1 MRRQLAAVSSIDGA
15 KAALASAQRLKHKV
29 KLFPN
34 FKQRQ
39 HLILLQRLRWSTAHS
54 SSSSGRLQKSHAS
67 RYLFQPSLIVSS
79 AFSFTTILPCLSLPC
94 RFFSPQAA
102 IDVVTQLEAA
112 ARRLRG
118 LHRCKVVDEVMP
130 ALSSAAAV
138 VQHVIEQV
146 VSSTLPSL
154 KRNFLTIC
162 SRKLSSRNSSVVG
175 LMFSVV
181 EDRWC

>member
-1 MRRQLAAVSSIDGA
+1 MN
-15 KAALASAQRLKHKV
+15 RL
-29 KLFPN
+29 LF
-34 FKQRQ
+34 
-39 HLILLQRLRWSTAHS
+39 LS
-54 SSSSGRLQKSHAS
+54 SS
-67 RYLFQPSLIVSS
+67 LFL
-79 AFSFTTILPCLSLPC
+79 TTILPRLSLPC
-94 RFFSPQAA
+94 RVSSPQAA

-162 SRKLSSRNSSVVG
+162 CRKLSSRNSSVVG